1 MPKHEPENFRFRQ
14 IHLDFHTS
22 EHIEGV
28 GADFDPE
35 QFVTVL
41 KEGAVSSVTL
51 FGRCHHGWTYY
62 PTKVGKPH
70 PHLSRPDLL
79 GDMVRACREAD
90 IETPIYMTVQ
100 WDEVSAR
107 EHPEWRVMQAENRA
121 ANYPGTEASAMNQ
134 LTPTWHTLCLN
145 HSGYVDHL
153 IAMTREVCAAYA
165 PPALFMDILGS
176 YECVCSS
183 CLNSMREQGLDPL
196 KSVDRKANDKA
207 VLMAFFERFTREI
220 NGEFPDVRIFYNSG
234 HIYKGQKDRY
244 QFYGQLELESLPTGG
259 WGYDH
264 FPASARYADG
274 LGLPMLGMTGRFHTH
289 WGEFG
294 GFKRP
299 EALIFECCQMIAMGA
314 HCSIGDQLHPR
325 GVMDPATYELIR
337 PAYERV
343 RDLEPFARGACYQA
357 EVALMSVESQSAGL
371 AAHLGHRTSESDMA
385 AARIMLEMQI
395 PFDVIEA
402 DAELSRYRLIVLP
415 DDIRLDN
422 DLAVRIET
430 FVAGG
435 GAVLSTGRSGLN
447 VQGDA
452 VMLDFGAAPAP
463 EISFDPS
470 YLRVVPGL
478 DADLPDASI
487 VMYEPPTA
495 LQATDGDVLAAIRP
509 SYFNRQWDRFC
520 SHLHTP
526 EDTTAEDLGPAV
538 LQKGRV
544 IHCAYPLFRLYGA
557 TGQVLYKYLLRG
569 MLNRIYPDRLMGTD
583 LPSAARLSLMEQ
595 ADEARQILHVLYAPT
610 QLRGAGMK
618 YNDGHTRPVEIIED
632 APEIAD
638 ASAWIRA
645 GNPPSRVTCAYTGE
659 EVQWTHDPEN
669 ARLSLS
675 IPRFHIHAA
684 LVIHAEQQKDNF
696 R

>member
-1 MPKHEPENFRFRQ
+1 MPKQEPENFRFRQ
-14 IHLDFHTS
+14 VHLDFHTS

-35 QFVTVL
+35 QFVQVL
-41 KEGAVSSVTL
+41 KDGAVSSVTL
-51 FGRCHHGWTYY
+51 FGRCHHGWAYY
-62 PTKVGKPH
+62 PTEVGKPH

-79 GDMVRACREAD
+79 GEMVRACREAG

-100 WDEVSAR
+100 WDELSAR

-145 HSGYVDHL
+145 HCEYVDHL
-153 IAMTREVCAAYA
+153 IGMTREVCEAYA

-176 YECVCSS
+176 YDCVCNS
-183 CLNSMREQGLDPL
+183 CLQSMSKKGLDPL
-196 KSVDRKANDKA
+196 VAADRKANDKA

-234 HIYKGQKDRY
+234 HIFKGQKERY
-244 QFYGQLELESLPTGG
+244 QYYGQLELESLPTGG

-294 GFKRP
+294 GFKRS

-325 GVMDPATYELIR
+325 GAMDPATYELIR

-343 RDLEPFARGACYQA
+343 RQLEPYAVGAEYLA
-357 EVALMSVESQSAGL
+357 DVALLSLESQEGGL
-371 AAHLGHRTSESDMA
+371 AAHLGHRTSESDTA
-385 AARIMLEMQI
+385 AARTMLEMQI
-395 PFDVIEA
+395 PFDVIEGDA
-402 DAELSRYRLIVLP
+402 DLSKYRLVVLP

-422 DLAVRIET
+422 DLAVRIEEYL
-430 FVAGG
+430 AAG
-435 GAVLSTGRSGLN
+435 GAVLATGKSGLN
-447 VQGDA
+447 ADGNA
-452 VMLDFGAAPAP
+452 LMLDIGASLAPDAG
-463 EISFDPS
+463 FDPS
-470 YLRVVPGL
+470 YLRAGPDL
-478 DADLPDASI
+478 DPDLPGSSI
-487 VMYEPPTA
+487 VMYEQPLGLRA
-495 LQATDGDVLAAIRP
+495 HDADVLAAVRP
-509 SYFNRQWDRFC
+509 SYFNRKWDRFC

-526 EDTTAEDLGPAV
+526 EDAMAKDIGPAI
-538 LQKGRV
+538 LQKGRLV
-544 IHCAYPLFRLYGA
+544 HCAYPLFRLYGA

-569 MLNRIYPDRLMGTD
+569 MLNRVYCERLMGTD
-583 LPSAARLSLMEQ
+583 LPSAARLSLMNQSAEH
-595 ADEARQILHVLYAPT
+595 RQILHVLYAPT

-618 YNDGHTRPVEIIED
+618 YNDGQTRPVEIIED
-632 APEIAD
+632 APEIDGAT
-638 ASAWIRA
+638 AWIKTDA
-645 GNPPSRVTCAYTGE
+645 APAKVTCAYTGQ
-659 EVQWTHDPEN
+659 EVRWTHDSEHG
-669 ARLSLS
+669 RLLLS
-675 IPRFHIHAA
+675 IPRFHIHTA
-684 LVIHAEQQKDNF
+684 LVIHAEQQKDSF